1 MFIFAYPHK
10 NRIMAK
16 KIRIKD
22 IAEIARVSPGTVDR
36 VLHNRGDV
44 SESSRKRV
52 EEALKKMKY
61 KPNIHVSALS
71 LKKKY
76 RFVVAMPEFKK
87 GEYWELI
94 EQGIRRAMD
103 EYASLDIESIFCS
116 YDQFDLYSCR
126 SAFERVIAENPDAV
140 IIGPTFR
147 DEAVYLGNTLSD
159 LRIPYVFVDSP
170 IDGTSPL
177 AFFTSN
183 SFAMGALM
191 ARLMTSIVPP
201 GSEIALFQ
209 AVRTGDESANTT
221 ILRKSGFMAY
231 LGENNLETT
240 LRRVPYSAVEPARNS
255 KLIGDFFQQN
265 PQIKGAVIFNSR
277 GNIIA
282 DFFRKNKIRGV
293 KIVCADLIRR
303 NVDALK
309 GGYVDMLLG
318 QRPQQQGYMAVK
330 ALFEYLIYG
339 TKVQREN
346 YMPIDIVAK
355 ENVGFYSEFN
365 DIIATK

>member
-1 MFIFAYPHK
+1 
-10 NRIMAK
+10 MAK

-22 IAEIARVSPGTVDR
+22 IAGIAGVSPGTVDR

-44 SESSRKRV
+44 SESSRQRV
-52 EEALKKMKY
+52 EEALKNMNY

-76 RFVVAMPEFKK
+76 RFVITMPEFKK

-94 EQGIRRAMD
+94 QQGIHRAMD
-103 EYASLDIESIFCS
+103 EYSSLNIESKFCY

-126 SAFERVIAENPDAV
+126 SAFEQVIAMEPDAV

-159 LRIPYVFVDSP
+159 QKIPYVFVDSP

-191 ARLMTSIVPP
+191 ARLITSICPADA
-201 GSEIALFQ
+201 EIALFQ

-231 LGENNLETT
+231 FGENNIDKP
-240 LRRVPYSAVEPARNS
+240 LRRVSYSAVQPERNDE
-255 KLIGDFFQQN
+255 LIGDFFGKN
-265 PQIKGAVIFNSR
+265 PQVKGTVIFNSR
-277 GNIIA
+277 GSVIT
-282 DFFRKNKIRGV
+282 DFFRKRKIRGV
-293 KIVCADLIRR
+293 KIVCVDLIKR

-309 GGYVDMLLG
+309 AGYIDMLIG

-330 ALFEYLIYG
+330 ALFEYLVYG
-339 TKVQREN
+339 TKVKREN
-346 YMPIDIVAK
+346 FMPIDIITK
-355 ENVGFYSEFN
+355 ENVDFYSEFN
-365 DIIATK
+365 DIIITK

>member
-1 MFIFAYPHK
+1 
-10 NRIMAK
+10 MAK

-22 IAEIARVSPGTVDR
+22 IAEMAGVSPGTVDR

-44 SESSRKRV
+44 SESSRTRV
-52 EEALKKMKY
+52 EEALKKMHY

-76 RFVVAMPEFKK
+76 RFVITMPEHKK
-87 GEYWELI
+87 GDYWGLI
-94 EQGIRRAMD
+94 EQGIRRAME
-103 EYASLDIESIFCS
+103 EYSSLDFHTEFCY

-126 SAFERVIAENPDAV
+126 ALFDKVIEKQPDAV

-147 DEAVYLGNTLSD
+147 DEAIYLGNTLSD
-159 LRIPYVFVDSP
+159 LKIPYVFVDSS

-183 SFAMGALM
+183 SFAMGALI
-191 ARLMTSIVPP
+191 ARLITSTIPDNADIV
-201 GSEIALFQ
+201 LFQ

-231 LGENNLETT
+231 FGENNCENT
-240 LRRVPYSAVEPARNS
+240 LHRVSYSAVDPQRNNE
-255 KLIGDFFQQN
+255 LIGNYFEEH
-265 PQIKGAVIFNSR
+265 PEVKGAVIFNSR
-277 GNIIA
+277 GHIIA
-282 DFFRKNKIRGV
+282 EYFNKRKIRGV
-293 KIVCADLIRR
+293 KFVCVDLIKR
-303 NVDALK
+303 NVDAVNA
-309 GGYVDMLLG
+309 GYIDLLLG

-330 ALFEYLIYG
+330 ALFEYLVYG
-339 TKVQREN
+339 TRVKREN

-365 DIIATK
+365 DIIISK